1 MKRYIEI
8 VYDNSGS
15 MNEHIL
21 GRRKFEVAQELFE
34 KEILPTIGLNGDQ
47 VVLRLLRTGC
57 VNTLSN
63 GETLPN
69 QRSLMLDRIK
79 RINHNQSTPLFYTIY
94 DAVEACR
101 NVRADDYLIFVLTD
115 GDDTCNV
122 KIEELIDEDIIRR
135 YIQMMR
141 VLLVQFAI
149 DSPTSKNNLT
159 AFASALG
166 GQTISLDGSDTLPE
180 MRTKLRVALN
190 VSGFSN
196 TFPLEHCFNNL
207 PGFNLSWHEVE
218 NNGIDFHHAML
229 IYQKGLLSWLPDMKT
244 SVSTLQFAEL
254 KFLYSL
260 LFKTGLPEDL
270 TKTMLAQLKKPFYY
284 SFDCIYWD
292 FGSAKWRY
300 FLKQNRIQQMP
311 NREAEDDD
319 SPMDYSHDIFDI
331 NRTYYMEHNI
341 YRVEYGQTNMIS
353 FQLVEEKSLKMDMF
367 TKPDKVLMV
376 GDRVIFRRS

>member
-15 MNEHIL
+15 MNGHI
-21 GRRKFEVAQELFE
+21 GNRRKYEVAQELFE

-47 VVLRLLRTGC
+47 VVLRLLC
-57 VNTLSN
+57 SECNSN
-63 GETLPN
+63 SSRAEVLPN
-69 QRSLMLDRIK
+69 QKSLMLERIK
-79 RINHNQSTPLFYTIY
+79 RIHHDQSTPLFYTIY

-101 NVRADDYLIFVLTD
+101 NIRADDYLIFVLTD
-115 GDDTCNV
+115 GDDTCGV
-122 KIEELIDEDIIRR
+122 KIEELIDEDTIRR

-166 GQTISLDGSDTLPE
+166 GQTISLDGTDSMPE
-180 MRTKLRVALN
+180 MLTKLRVALN

-196 TFPLEHCFNNL
+196 KFPLEHCFNKL
-207 PGFNLSWHEVE
+207 PGFPLSWHEVE

-229 IYQKGLLSWLPDMKT
+229 IYQKGLLSWVPDMKI
-244 SVSTLQFAEL
+244 SVSTLQFGEL

-270 TKTMLAQLKKPFYY
+270 TKTMLAQLKKPYYY

-292 FGSAKWRY
+292 FGSARWRY
-300 FLKQNRIQQMP
+300 FLKQNKVQQVP
-311 NREAEDDD
+311 NKEAAAED
-319 SPMDYSHDIFDI
+319 SQMDYRQDEFDR
-331 NRTYYMEHNI
+331 NRTSYMEHQI
-341 YRVEYGQTNMIS
+341 YRVIDLPTLLPS
-353 FQLVEEKSLKMDMF
+353 FQLVEERSKEMDLF

-376 GDRVIFRRS
+376 GDRVVFRER

>member
-1 MKRYIEI
+1 M
-8 VYDNSGS
+8 
-15 MNEHIL
+15 
-21 GRRKFEVAQELFE
+21 
-34 KEILPTIGLNGDQ
+34 
-47 VVLRLLRTGC
+47 
-57 VNTLSN
+57 
-63 GETLPN
+63 
-69 QRSLMLDRIK
+69 
-79 RINHNQSTPLFYTIY
+79 
-94 DAVEACR
+94 
-101 NVRADDYLIFVLTD
+101 IFVLTD
-115 GDDTCNV
+115 GDDTCGV
-122 KIEELIDEDIIRR
+122 KIEELIDEDTFRR
-135 YIQMMR
+135 YIRMMR

-149 DSPTSKNNLT
+149 DSPTSRNNLT

-229 IYQKGLLSWLPDMKT
+229 IYQKGLLSWLPDMKI

-270 TKTMLAQLKKPFYY
+270 TKTMLAQLKKPYYY

-292 FGSAKWRY
+292 FGSARWRY

-311 NREAEDDD
+311 NREAEVED
-319 SPMDYSHDIFDI
+319 SPLDYRPDKFDN
-331 NRTYYMEHNI
+331 NRTYYMEHHV
-341 YRVEYGQTNMIS
+341 YRVEDGQTMMPS
-353 FQLVEEKSLKMDMF
+353 FQLVEERQKKIDLF
-367 TKPDKVLMV
+367 TKPDKVLML
-376 GDRVIFRRS
+376 GDRVIFRMR